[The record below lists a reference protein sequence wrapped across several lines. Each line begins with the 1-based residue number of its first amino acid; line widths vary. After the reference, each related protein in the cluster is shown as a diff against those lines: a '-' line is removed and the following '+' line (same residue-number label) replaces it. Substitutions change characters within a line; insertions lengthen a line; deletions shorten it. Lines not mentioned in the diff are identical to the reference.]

1 MTRKTKIPTVSTS
14 AFHSTCLFY
23 FIVTVV
29 LNSRLYRSRA
39 ANHVHTRVLCP
50 LPTELLLEANWT
62 ILILEILIHK
72 RVPLLEK
79 KREKIFDQVHSI

>member
-14 AFHSTCLFY
+14 TFHSTCLFY

-72 RVPLLEK
+72 MVPLLEK